1 MATALNV
8 IDLDANKATQLLG
21 ADKAQAIWYTGES
34 RSGKTQQLV
43 EAAVTLLP
51 QLEHGQQVL
60 LLAANDENKQNLH
73 DRISIATT
81 GHYPLRVQTP
91 LGFLQ
96 EQVHLFYPWI
106 AQAAQLPAVT
116 PIRLRPETE
125 QALATRLWQP
135 ELQMQSWQQLGVTEY
150 RLVRRLLDLM
160 QLAANGMIEVAAV
173 PDRLQ
178 LAYGSN
184 DLFPWMGDLIST
196 WQSWCLERGLLTYG
210 LSTDLF
216 WRYLWNHGE
225 YRAYFNTRYGALIA
239 DDADDYPA
247 VIYPVLES
255 FLEAPA
261 PKPIVIS
268 YNPHGQIQLGLKSDP
283 QHLLKLLPR
292 CTEVNL
298 PPALPALQPQGNLLE
313 DIVMTVND
321 PSNWLSLPP
330 NIQEIS
336 RRTRGELLRAVVDKI
351 AMSIASHQ
359 IQPQEIVIIVP
370 GLDNIARYTLT
381 ESLAAKGIAV
391 KALNDQRPLYSS
403 PAVRAILTILA
414 LSLPGLGRTIG
425 RDRVAEMLV
434 ELSSYRLPDG
444 GFASAIDPVRAG
456 LLADHCYSPNAEK
469 PELQP
474 LETFL
479 RWDRLG
485 ARAAASYRRIWQWLQ
500 SPPATNALGIMDGA
514 IGEFCERGELLT
526 FDRLTA
532 LRALM
537 ETAQHYWQVMQRV
550 DDQDLEASLAEQFI
564 LLLQQGTVTANPYPT
579 SHLGA
584 WEQGVTLANI
594 FQYRSSK
601 KTHRWHFWLDVGSE
615 LWAKGGS
622 ASLYGSHCF
631 LQDWDGQPIT
641 AEVEELLDRQRLER
655 VLRDLLQRVDDRL
668 YLCNSDLAVNG
679 QDQVGSLLTLIS
691 RITPEIDPMIL
702 ISATG
707 IETHA
712 F

>member
-1 MATALNV
+1 MANILTATALPNTV
-8 IDLDANKATQLLG
+8 LSVGEQLL
-21 ADKAQAIWYTGES
+21 ANQPDRSIWYTGES
-34 RSGKTQQLV
+34 RSGKTQRLV
-43 EAAVTLLP
+43 DTALAWLP
-51 QLEHGQQVL
+51 QLAPAQQLL
-60 LLAANDENKQNLH
+60 LLAANDENKQGLH
-73 DRISIATT
+73 ERISLATA
-81 GHYPLRVQTP
+81 GRYPIRVQTP

-106 AQAAQLPAVT
+106 AQVANLPGVT

-135 ELQMQSWQQLGVTEY
+135 DLQMQSWQSLGVSEY

-160 QLAANGMIEVAAV
+160 QLAANGLIEVA
-173 PDRLQ
+173 DISDKLQ
-178 LAYGSN
+178 LGYGQN
-184 DLFPWMGDLIST
+184 DLFPWMGELIVT
-196 WQSWCLERGLLTYG
+196 WQAWCLERGFLTYG

-216 WRYLWNHGE
+216 WRYLWNHPQ
-225 YRAYFNTRYGALIA
+225 YRAYFADRYVAVVA
-239 DDADDYPA
+239 DDVDDYPA

-255 FLEAPA
+255 FLNAPESKIA
-261 PKPIVIS
+261 IS

-283 QHLLKLLPR
+283 QQLLKLRQRCIEETLLPI
-292 CTEVNL
+292 
-298 PPALPALQPQGNLLE
+298 APALQPAGNLLN
-313 DIVMTVND
+313 DIVTTVND
-321 PSNWLSLPP
+321 PSYWLTLPS

-336 RRTRGELLRAVVDKI
+336 RRTRGEMLRAVVEKI
-351 AMSIASHQ
+351 ATSIAANQ
-359 IQPQEIVIIVP
+359 IQAQDIVIVVP

-381 ESLAAKGIAV
+381 ETLVARGITV

-403 PAVRAILTILA
+403 PAVRSILTILA

-434 ELSSYRLPDG
+434 ELSSYRLPG
-444 GFASAIDPVRAG
+444 GKLAQAIDPVRAG
-456 LLADHCYSPNAEK
+456 LLADHCYSPNADK

-474 LETFL
+474 LESFP

-485 ARAAASYRRIWQWLQ
+485 AKAAASYRRIWHWVQ
-500 SPPATNALGIMDGA
+500 SPPTNALGIMDGA

-537 ETAQHYWQVMQRV
+537 EAAQHYWQVMQRV
-550 DDQDLEASLAEQFI
+550 DEQDPESSLAEQFI
-564 LLLQQGTVTANPYPT
+564 VLLQQGTVTANPYPV

-584 WEQGVTLANI
+584 AEQGVTLANI

-622 ASLYGSHCF
+622 ASLYGSQCF
-631 LQDWDGQPIT
+631 LQDWDGQPIN
-641 AEVEELLDRQRLER
+641 AETEELLDRQRLER
-655 VLRDLLQRVDDRL
+655 VLRDLLQRVEDRL

-679 QDQVGSLLTLIS
+679 QDQVGPLLTLIS
-691 RITPEIDPMIL
+691 RITPEPS
-702 ISATG
+702 ISAAG

>member
-1 MATALNV
+1 MAKVPTIAVLTAPNEV
-8 IDLDANKATQLLG
+8 QANSRPDSQRL
-21 ADKAQAIWYTGES
+21 IWYQGES
-34 RSGKTQQLV
+34 RSGKTQRLI
-43 EAAVTLLP
+43 ESAVAWLP
-51 QLEHGQQVL
+51 ELNPGQQML
-60 LLAANDENKQNLH
+60 LLAANDENKQSLH
-73 DRISIATT
+73 DRISLATT
-81 GHYPLRVQTP
+81 GRYPIRVQTP

-106 AQAAQLPAVT
+106 AEVAKLPAVP

-135 ELQMQSWQQLGVTEY
+135 DLQMQSWQSLGVSEY

-160 QLAANGMIEVAAV
+160 QLAANGLVEVVDIPAK
-173 PDRLQ
+173 LQ
-178 LAYGSN
+178 LAYGQN
-184 DLFPWMGDLIST
+184 ELFPWMGDLIAA
-196 WQSWCLERGLLTYG
+196 WQSWCLERGFLTYG

-216 WRYLWNHGE
+216 WRYLWNHAE
-225 YRAYFNTRYGALIA
+225 YRAYFADQYGSVVA

-255 FLEAPA
+255 FLNTPESKKVA
-261 PKPIVIS
+261 IS

-283 QHLLKLLPR
+283 QYLLKLSQR
-292 CTEVNL
+292 CTAVVL
-298 PPALPALQPQGNLLE
+298 PPVSPALQPQGDLLN
-313 DIVMTVND
+313 DIVTTVND
-321 PSNWLSLPP
+321 PSYWLTLPT

-351 AMSIASHQ
+351 ATSIEANQ
-359 IQPQEIVIIVP
+359 IQAQDVVIVVP

-381 ESLAAKGIAV
+381 EALAARGVAV
-391 KALNDQRPLYSS
+391 KALNDQRPLYGS
-403 PAVRAILTILA
+403 PAVRSILTILA

-425 RDRVAEMLV
+425 RDRVAEMLG
-434 ELSSYRLPDG
+434 ELSGYRLPG
-444 GFASAIDPVRAG
+444 GALVQAIDPVRAG

-474 LETFL
+474 LENFP

-485 ARAAASYRRIWQWLQ
+485 ARAAASYRRIWDWLQ
-500 SPPATNALGIMDGA
+500 SPPANALTVMDGA

-550 DDQDLEASLAEQFI
+550 DQQEPESSLAEQFI
-564 LLLQQGTVTANPYPT
+564 VLLQQGTVTANPYPT

-584 WEQGVTLANI
+584 VEQGVTLANI

-601 KTHRWHFWLDVGSE
+601 KTHHWHFWLDVGSD

-622 ASLYGSHCF
+622 ASLYGSQCF
-631 LQDWDGQPIT
+631 LQDWDGQPIN
-641 AEVEELLDRQRLER
+641 AETEELLDRQRLER
-655 VLRDLLQRVDDRL
+655 VLRDLLQRVDDQL

-679 QDQVGSLLTLIS
+679 QDQVGPLLTLIS
-691 RITPEIDPMIL
+691 RITPPSSITT
-702 ISATG
+702 TG
-707 IETHA
+707 VETHA

>member
-1 MATALNV
+1 MATILTTTAFAP
-8 IDLDANKATQLLG
+8 DLKNLPDAHRS
-21 ADKAQAIWYTGES
+21 IWYNGES
-34 RSGKTQQLV
+34 RSGKTQKLV
-43 EAAVTLLP
+43 EAAAAWLP
-51 QLEHGQQVL
+51 QLASKQML
-60 LLAANDENKQNLH
+60 LLAANDENKQSLH
-73 DRISIATT
+73 DRISLATT
-81 GHYPLRVQTP
+81 GRYPIRVQTP

-106 AQAAQLPAVT
+106 AEAGQLPAVT

-135 ELQMQSWQQLGVTEY
+135 DLQMQSWQSLGVSEY

-160 QLAANGMIEVAAV
+160 QLAANGLVEVADIPAK
-173 PDRLQ
+173 LQ
-178 LAYGSN
+178 LAYGQN
-184 DLFPWMGDLIST
+184 ELFPWMGELIAT
-196 WQSWCLERGLLTYG
+196 WQAWCLERGFLTYG

-216 WRYLWNHGE
+216 WRYLWVHPE
-225 YRAYFNTRYGALIA
+225 YRAYFADRYGAVVA

-255 FLEAPA
+255 FLADQESKIA
-261 PKPIVIS
+261 IS

-283 QHLLKLLPR
+283 KHLAKLSQY
-292 CTEVNL
+292 CVIETM
-298 PPALPALQPQGNLLE
+298 PPVLPALQPHGNLLD
-313 DIVMTVND
+313 DIVQTVKD
-321 PSNWLSLPP
+321 PSYWLTLPT

-351 AMSIASHQ
+351 AVSIAANQ
-359 IQPQEIVIIVP
+359 IQAQEVVIVVP
-370 GLDNIARYTLT
+370 GLDNIARYTLI
-381 ESLAAKGIAV
+381 ENLMARGIKV
-391 KALNDQRPLYSS
+391 KALNEQRPLYSS
-403 PAVRAILTILA
+403 SAVRSILTILA

-425 RDRVAEMLV
+425 RDRVAEMLG
-434 ELSSYRLPDG
+434 ELSSYRLPG
-444 GFASAIDPVRAG
+444 GALAQAIDPVRAG
-456 LLADHCYSPNAEK
+456 LLADHCYSPNAEQ

-474 LETFL
+474 LESFP

-485 ARAAASYRRIWQWLQ
+485 ARAAASYRRIWEWVDKWVKS
-500 SPPATNALGIMDGA
+500 SPTDALAIMDGA

-550 DDQDLEASLAEQFI
+550 DQQDSESSLAEQFI
-564 LLLQQGTVTANPYPT
+564 VLLQQGTVTANPYPT

-584 WEQGVTLANI
+584 LEQGVTLANI

-622 ASLYGSHCF
+622 ASLYGSQCF
-631 LQDWDGQPIT
+631 LQDWDGQPIN
-641 AEVEELLDRQRLER
+641 AETEELLDQQRLER
-655 VLRDLLQRVDDRL
+655 VLRDLLQRVDNRL
-668 YLCNSDLAVNG
+668 YLCNSDLAING
-679 QDQVGSLLTLIS
+679 QDQVGPLLTLIS
-691 RITPEIDPMIL
+691 RIAPIEIIK
-702 ISATG
+702 
-707 IETHA
+707 
-712 F
+712 

>member
-1 MATALNV
+1 MATILTSTAFAADHKGL
-8 IDLDANKATQLLG
+8 LDANR
-21 ADKAQAIWYTGES
+21 IWYDGES
-34 RSGKTQQLV
+34 RSGKTQRLV
-43 EAAVTLLP
+43 DAAVAWLP
-51 QLEHGQQVL
+51 QLDSQQML
-60 LLAANDENKQNLH
+60 LLAANDENKQSLH
-73 DRISIATT
+73 DRISLATA
-81 GHYPLRVQTP
+81 GRYPIRVQTP

-106 AQAAQLPAVT
+106 AEGGNLPGVT

-135 ELQMQSWQQLGVTEY
+135 DLQMQSWQSLGVSEY

-160 QLAANGMIEVAAV
+160 QLAANGLVEVADIPAK
-173 PDRLQ
+173 LQ
-178 LAYGSN
+178 LAYGQN
-184 DLFPWMGDLIST
+184 ELFPWMGELIAT
-196 WQSWCLERGLLTYG
+196 WQAWCLERGFLTYG

-216 WRYLWNHGE
+216 WRYLWVHPA
-225 YRAYFNTRYGALIA
+225 YRAYFADRYGAVVA

-255 FLEAPA
+255 FLNTPESKIA
-261 PKPIVIS
+261 IS

-283 QHLLKLLPR
+283 QHLLKLCQR
-292 CTEVNL
+292 CSEETL
-298 PPALPALQPQGNLLE
+298 PPVSPALQPAGDLLN
-313 DIVMTVND
+313 DIVTTVND
-321 PSNWLSLPP
+321 PSYWLTLPP

-351 AMSIASHQ
+351 AASIESNQ
-359 IQPQEIVIIVP
+359 IQAQDVVIIVP

-381 ESLAAKGIAV
+381 ETLTAKGITV

-403 PAVRAILTILA
+403 PAVRSILTILA

-434 ELSSYRLPDG
+434 ELSSYRLPG
-444 GFASAIDPVRAG
+444 GALAQAIDPVRAG
-456 LLADHCYSPNAEK
+456 LLADHCYSPNAEQ
-469 PELQP
+469 PVLQP
-474 LETFL
+474 LESFP

-485 ARAAASYRRIWQWLQ
+485 ARAAASYQRIWDWLQ
-500 SPPATNALGIMDGA
+500 SPPTNALSIMDEA
-514 IGEFCERGELLT
+514 IGEFCERGELLS
-526 FDRLTA
+526 FDRLAA

-550 DDQDLEASLAEQFI
+550 DEQDPESSLAEQFI
-564 LLLQQGTVTANPYPT
+564 VLLQQGTVTANPYPT

-584 WEQGVTLANI
+584 PEQGVTLANI

-622 ASLYGSHCF
+622 ASLYGSQCF
-631 LQDWDGQPIT
+631 LQDWDGQPIN
-641 AEVEELLDRQRLER
+641 AETEELLDRQRLER

-679 QDQVGSLLTLIS
+679 QDQVGPLLTLIS
-691 RITPEIDPMIL
+691 RITPESSIT
-702 ISATG
+702 AAG

>member
-1 MATALNV
+1 MATTA
-8 IDLDANKATQLLG
+8 IATPHKTLG
-21 ADKAQAIWYTGES
+21 EVAARSIWYNGES
-34 RSGKTQQLV
+34 GSGKTQRLV
-43 EAAVTLLP
+43 ETAVDWLP
-51 QLEHGQQVL
+51 QLSAGQQL
-60 LLAANDENKQNLH
+60 LILAANDENKQGLH
-73 DRISIATT
+73 ERISIATV
-81 GHYPLRVQTP
+81 GQYPIRVQTP

-106 AQAAQLPAVT
+106 AQAGHLPTVT

-135 ELQMQSWQQLGVTEY
+135 ELQMQSWQQLGISEY

-160 QLAANGMIEVAAV
+160 QLAANGSIEIAAV

-178 LAYGSN
+178 QAYGQN
-184 DLFPWMGDLIST
+184 DLFPWMGEMISI
-196 WQSWCLERGLLTYG
+196 WQDWCLERGLLTYG

-216 WRYLWNHGE
+216 WRHLWHHPD
-225 YRAYFNTRYGALIA
+225 YRRHFNERYGAVIA

-247 VIYPVLES
+247 VISPVLES
-255 FLEAPA
+255 FILDLKSIA
-261 PKPIVIS
+261 VS

-283 QHLLKLLPR
+283 QHLLKLSSR
-292 CTEVNL
+292 CIVKNL

-313 DIVMTVND
+313 NIVTTVND
-321 PSNWLSLPP
+321 PSTWLDLPTK
-330 NIQEIS
+330 IQEIG

-351 AMSIASHQ
+351 ATSIETGQ
-359 IQPQEIVIIVP
+359 IQPQEVVIVVP

-381 ESLAAKGIAV
+381 ETLATRGIAV

-403 PAVRAILTILA
+403 PAVRSILTILA

-434 ELSSYRLPDG
+434 ELSSYRLPG
-444 GFASAIDPVRAG
+444 GKLAQAIDPVRAG
-456 LLADHCYSPNAEK
+456 LLADHCYSPNAEQ

-474 LETFL
+474 LENFL

-485 ARAAASYRRIWQWLQ
+485 ARAAACYRRIWQWFQ

-537 ETAQHYWQVMQRV
+537 ETAQHYWQVMGRV
-550 DDQDLEASLAEQFI
+550 NEQDTESSLTEQFI
-564 LLLQQGTVTANPYPT
+564 LLLQQGTVTANPYPV
-579 SHLGA
+579 SQLGA
-584 WEQGVTLANI
+584 LEQGVTLANI

-601 KTHRWHFWLDVGSE
+601 QSHRWHFWLDVGSE

-622 ASLYGSHCF
+622 ASLYGSQCF
-631 LQDWDGQPIT
+631 LQDWDGQMLT
-641 AEVEELLDRQRLER
+641 VEGEELLDRQRLER

-679 QDQVGSLLTLIS
+679 QDQVGSLLTLVS
-691 RITPEIDPMIL
+691 RVTPESSIP
-702 ISATG
+702 ATG